1 MELWCLHRDRVVR
14 RSAGGYLPLI
24 SIATESVISRC
35 RKITSGWGWLSII
48 VTDCQFDKFVVSVAG
63 NPSGMTAADFR
74 AGGGLDL
81 AFISGG
87 QGGYV
92 GSVSVL
98 VSSIR

>member
-1 MELWCLHRDRVVR
+1 MSEDNVGMGLAFNH
-14 RSAGGYLPLI
+14 GNGLP
-24 SIATESVISRC
+24 
-35 RKITSGWGWLSII
+35 
-48 VTDCQFDKFVVSVAG
+48 DNFVVSVAG